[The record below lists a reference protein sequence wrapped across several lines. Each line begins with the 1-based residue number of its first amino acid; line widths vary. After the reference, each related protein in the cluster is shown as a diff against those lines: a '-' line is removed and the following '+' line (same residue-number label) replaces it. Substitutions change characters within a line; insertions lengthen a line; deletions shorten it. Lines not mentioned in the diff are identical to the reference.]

1 MNYIAEKL
9 IASVL
14 CLVLGIT
21 ALTGDDRPLSDQP
34 ADTIALAPYL
44 IEPPTTSTTSTIFID
59 PYASAPEQFA
69 QLAIGLGWPASEYDT
84 LVRVIDRESRGIPS
98 SINSKDP
105 QGGSFGLLQINGF
118 WESWLVERGLIS
130 SLESLLDPT
139 INLRAGLAIYNNS
152 GWNPWRT
159 AK

>member
-1 MNYIAEKL
+1 MNYLAEKL

-14 CLVLGIT
+14 CLFLGVT
-21 ALTGDDRPLSDQP
+21 ALTGDEKPQSGQP
-34 ADTIALAPYL
+34 ANTIALAPYL
-44 IEPPTTSTTSTIFID
+44 IESSTTSTTSTIFID

-84 LVRVIDRESRGIPS
+84 LVRVIDRESKGIPLA
-98 SINSKDP
+98 INSKDP

-118 WESWLVERGLIS
+118 WEPWLIERGLIS

-159 AK
+159 SK

>member
-14 CLVLGIT
+14 CLVLGVT

-159 AK
+159 AR